1 MNLRNLKIPHVEKIS
16 ISYIFFLSTLVVKA
30 QKYKLLTGYVFDSE
44 IPISNIHVINI
55 SRGNAEV
62 TDINGLFEISVSIGE
77 KLVFSSIQYEKY
89 ELIITENIFSSK
101 EITIYLKGF
110 VNELDEVI
118 VTNNSLTGNLKY
130 DLLESGLEERKNFDD
145 FGIPGFKGERKEKIQ
160 NATQLLLGLGTSM
173 QIDVEALYKHISGYY
188 KKLKKRRSLDSK
200 FLSIF
205 SIIKFYGLIFFIENY
220 NIDNDQVYDFI
231 LGCSENSEIIY
242 YFNQDLHQKVIQ
254 ELDTYAKIYNNESN

>member
-16 ISYIFFLSTLVVKA
+16 ISYIFFLSTLVVRA

-44 IPISNIHVINI
+44 IPISNIHVINT

-242 YFNQDLHQKVIQ
+242 YFNKDLHQKVIQ

>member
-1 MNLRNLKIPHVEKIS
+1 MNPRNLKIPHVEKIS

-130 DLLESGLEERKNFDD
+130 DLLESGLEKRKNFDD

-173 QIDVEALYKHISGYY
+173 QIDVEAFYKHISGYY

>member
-16 ISYIFFLSTLVVKA
+16 ISYIFFLSTLIVRA

-44 IPISNIHVINI
+44 IPISNIHVINT

-77 KLVFSSIQYEKY
+77 ILVFSSIQYEKY

-130 DLLESGLEERKNFDD
+130 DLLESGLEEKQNF
-145 FGIPGFKGERKEKIQ
+145 EKAATFRNQINALNNIISSQ
-160 NATQLLLGLGTSM
+160 N
-173 QIDVEALYKHISGYY
+173 INYHKYYY
-188 KKLKKRRSLDSK
+188 KISIYFKILNLKQT
-200 FLSIF
+200 
-205 SIIKFYGLIFFIENY
+205 IK
-220 NIDNDQVYDFI
+220 
-231 LGCSENSEIIY
+231 NS
-242 YFNQDLHQKVIQ
+242 
-254 ELDTYAKIYNNESN
+254 

>member
-1 MNLRNLKIPHVEKIS
+1 MKKYQLVIF
-16 ISYIFFLSTLVVKA
+16 FFLSTLVVKA

-205 SIIKFYGLIFFIENY
+205 SIIKFYGLIFFIENF

>member
-1 MNLRNLKIPHVEKIS
+1 MAT
-16 ISYIFFLSTLVVKA
+16 TLIRA

-44 IPISNIHVINI
+44 TPISNIHVINT

-118 VTNNSLTGNLKY
+118 VTNNPLTGNLKF
-130 DLLESGLEERKNFDD
+130 DLLESGLEEKQNFDD
-145 FGIPGFKGERKEKIQ
+145 FGIPGFKGVRQEKIR
-160 NATQLLLGLGTSM
+160 NATQLLLALGTSM
-173 QIDVEALYKHISGYY
+173 QIDVEAVYKHISGYY
-188 KKLKKRRSLDSK
+188 KRLKKRRSLESK
-200 FLSIF
+200 FVSIF

-220 NIDNDQVYDFI
+220 NIGDNQVYDFI
-231 LGCSENSEIIY
+231 LGCSENSDIIH

-254 ELDTYAKIYNNESN
+254 ELDAYIKIYNNESY

>member
-1 MNLRNLKIPHVEKIS
+1 M
-16 ISYIFFLSTLVVKA
+16 
-30 QKYKLLTGYVFDSE
+30 
-44 IPISNIHVINI
+44 
-55 SRGNAEV
+55 
-62 TDINGLFEISVSIGE
+62 
-77 KLVFSSIQYEKY
+77 
-89 ELIITENIFSSK
+89 IITENIFSSK

-173 QIDVEALYKHISGYY
+173 QIDVEAFYKHISGYY

>member
-1 MNLRNLKIPHVEKIS
+1 MAT
-16 ISYIFFLSTLVVKA
+16 TLIRA

-44 IPISNIHVINI
+44 TPISNIHVINT

-118 VTNNSLTGNLKY
+118 VTNNPLTGNLKF
-130 DLLESGLEERKNFDD
+130 DLLESGLEEKQNFDD
-145 FGIPGFKGERKEKIQ
+145 FGIPGFKGVRQEKIR
-160 NATQLLLGLGTSM
+160 NATQLLLALGTSM
-173 QIDVEALYKHISGYY
+173 QIDVEAVYKHISGYY
-188 KKLKKRRSLDSK
+188 KRLKKRRSLESK
-200 FLSIF
+200 FVSIF

-220 NIDNDQVYDFI
+220 NIGDNQVYDFI
-231 LGCSENSEIIY
+231 LGCSENSDIIH

-254 ELDTYAKIYNNESN
+254 ELDIYIKIYNNESD

>member
-1 MNLRNLKIPHVEKIS
+1 M
-16 ISYIFFLSTLVVKA
+16 STLVVRA

-44 IPISNIHVINI
+44 IPISNIHVINT

>member
-1 MNLRNLKIPHVEKIS
+1 M
-16 ISYIFFLSTLVVKA
+16 STLVVKA

-44 IPISNIHVINI
+44 IPISNIHVINT

-130 DLLESGLEERKNFDD
+130 DLLESGLEEKQNFDD

-173 QIDVEALYKHISGYY
+173 QIDFEAFYKHISGYY

>member
-1 MNLRNLKIPHVEKIS
+1 MSRKNLKIPPVEKIS
-16 ISYIFFLSTLVVKA
+16 ISYFFFVSILVSA

-44 IPISNIHVINI
+44 IPIGNVHVINT

>member
-1 MNLRNLKIPHVEKIS
+1 MAA
-16 ISYIFFLSTLVVKA
+16 TLIRA

-44 IPISNIHVINI
+44 TPISNIHVINT

-118 VTNNSLTGNLKY
+118 VTNNYLTGNLKF
-130 DLLESGLEERKNFDD
+130 DLLESGLKEKQNFDD
-145 FGIPGFKGERKEKIQ
+145 FGIPGFKGERQEKIQ
-160 NATQLLLGLGTSM
+160 NTTQLLLGLGTSM
-173 QIDVEALYKHISGYY
+173 QIDVEAVYKHISGYY
-188 KKLKKRRSLDSK
+188 KRLKKRRSLESK
-200 FLSIF
+200 FVSIF

-220 NIDNDQVYDFI
+220 NIGDNQVYDFI
-231 LGCSENSEIIY
+231 LGCSENSDIIY

-254 ELDTYAKIYNNESN
+254 ELDTYIKIYNNESD

>member
-16 ISYIFFLSTLVVKA
+16 TSYIFFLSTLVVKA

-44 IPISNIHVINI
+44 IPMSNIHVINT

-205 SIIKFYGLIFFIENY
+205 SIIKFYGLIFFIENF
-220 NIDNDQVYDFI
+220 NIDDDQVYDFI

>member
-1 MNLRNLKIPHVEKIS
+1 MAT
-16 ISYIFFLSTLVVKA
+16 TLIRA

-44 IPISNIHVINI
+44 TPISNIHVINT

-118 VTNNSLTGNLKY
+118 VTNNPLTGNLKF
-130 DLLESGLEERKNFDD
+130 DLLESGLEEKQNFDD
-145 FGIPGFKGERKEKIQ
+145 FGIPGFKGVRQEKIR

-173 QIDVEALYKHISGYY
+173 QIDVEAVYKHISGYY
-188 KKLKKRRSLDSK
+188 KRLKKRRSLESK
-200 FLSIF
+200 FVSIF

-220 NIDNDQVYDFI
+220 NIGDNQVYDFI
-231 LGCSENSEIIY
+231 LGCSENSDIIY

-254 ELDTYAKIYNNESN
+254 ELDAYIKIYNNESD

>member
-44 IPISNIHVINI
+44 IPISDIHVINT

-160 NATQLLLGLGTSM
+160 NTTQLLLGLGSSM

-220 NIDNDQVYDFI
+220 NIDNEQVYDFI

>member
-101 EITIYLKGF
+101 EITIYIKGF

-130 DLLESGLEERKNFDD
+130 DLLESGLEEKQNFDD
-145 FGIPGFKGERKEKIQ
+145 FGIPGFKGERQEKIQ
-160 NATQLLLGLGTSM
+160 KATQLLLGLGTSM
-173 QIDVEALYKHISGYY
+173 QIDVEAVYKHISGYY
-188 KKLKKRRSLDSK
+188 KKLKKRRSLESK
-200 FLSIF
+200 FVSIF
-205 SIIKFYGLIFFIENY
+205 SIIKFYGLGN
-220 NIDNDQVYDFI
+220 
-231 LGCSENSEIIY
+231 
-242 YFNQDLHQKVIQ
+242 
-254 ELDTYAKIYNNESN
+254 

>member
-1 MNLRNLKIPHVEKIS
+1 M
-16 ISYIFFLSTLVVKA
+16 
-30 QKYKLLTGYVFDSE
+30 LTGYVFDSE
-44 IPISNIHVINI
+44 IPIGNVHVINA

-62 TDINGLFEISVSIGE
+62 TDINGLFQISVSIGE

-101 EITIYLKGF
+101 EITIYLKSF

-145 FGIPGFKGERKEKIQ
+145 FGIPGFKGERQEKIQ

-173 QIDVEALYKHISGYY
+173 EIDVEALYKHISGYY
-188 KKLKKRRSLDSK
+188 KKLKKRRSLESK

-205 SIIKFYGLIFFIENY
+205 SIIKFYGLIFFIENF
-220 NIDNDQVYDFI
+220 NIDDDQVYDFI
-231 LGCSENSEIIY
+231 LGCSENSEIIH

-254 ELDTYAKIYNNESN
+254 ELGTYVKIYNNESN

>member
-1 MNLRNLKIPHVEKIS
+1 MIKHKPI
-16 ISYIFFLSTLVVKA
+16 IFFFLATTLIRA

-44 IPISNIHVINI
+44 TPISNIHVINT

-118 VTNNSLTGNLKY
+118 VTNKPLTGNLKF
-130 DLLESGLEERKNFDD
+130 DLLESGLEEKQNFDD
-145 FGIPGFKGERKEKIQ
+145 FGIPGFKGVRQEKIR

-173 QIDVEALYKHISGYY
+173 QIDVEAVYKHISGYY
-188 KKLKKRRSLDSK
+188 KRLKKRRSLESK
-200 FLSIF
+200 FVSIF

-220 NIDNDQVYDFI
+220 NIGDNQVYDFI
-231 LGCSENSEIIY
+231 LGCSENSDIIH

-254 ELDTYAKIYNNESN
+254 ELDIYIKIYNNESD

>member
-1 MNLRNLKIPHVEKIS
+1 MIKHKPI
-16 ISYIFFLSTLVVKA
+16 IFFFLATTLIRA

-44 IPISNIHVINI
+44 TPISNIHVINT

-118 VTNNSLTGNLKY
+118 VTNNPLTGNLKF
-130 DLLESGLEERKNFDD
+130 DLLESGLEEKQNFDD
-145 FGIPGFKGERKEKIQ
+145 FGIPGFKGVRQEKIR
-160 NATQLLLGLGTSM
+160 NATQLLLGLGTSL
-173 QIDVEALYKHISGYY
+173 QIDVEAVYKHISGYY
-188 KKLKKRRSLDSK
+188 KRLKKRRSLESK
-200 FLSIF
+200 FVSIF

-220 NIDNDQVYDFI
+220 NIGDNQVYDFI
-231 LGCSENSEIIY
+231 LGCSENSDIIH

-254 ELDTYAKIYNNESN
+254 ELDTYIKIYNNESD

>member
-1 MNLRNLKIPHVEKIS
+1 
-16 ISYIFFLSTLVVKA
+16 
-30 QKYKLLTGYVFDSE
+30 
-44 IPISNIHVINI
+44 
-55 SRGNAEV
+55 
-62 TDINGLFEISVSIGE
+62 
-77 KLVFSSIQYEKY
+77 
-89 ELIITENIFSSK
+89 
-101 EITIYLKGF
+101 
-110 VNELDEVI
+110 
-118 VTNNSLTGNLKY
+118 
-130 DLLESGLEERKNFDD
+130 
-145 FGIPGFKGERKEKIQ
+145 
-160 NATQLLLGLGTSM
+160 M

-242 YFNQDLHQKVIQ
+242 YFNKDLHQKVIQ

>member
-1 MNLRNLKIPHVEKIS
+1 MNLINLKIPLVEKIS
-16 ISYIFFLSTLVVKA
+16 ISYNFFFASTLVRA

-44 IPISNIHVINI
+44 IAISNIHVINT

-89 ELIITENIFSSK
+89 ELIISEKIFSSK

-118 VTNNSLTGNLKY
+118 VTNNSLTGNLKS
-130 DLLESGLEERKNFDD
+130 DLLELGLEQKQNFDD
-145 FGIPGFKGERKEKIQ
+145 FGIPGFKGERQEKIKD
-160 NATQLLLGLGTSM
+160 ATQLLLGLGTSM
-173 QIDVEALYKHISGYY
+173 QIDVEALYKHVSGYY
-188 KKLKKRRSLDSK
+188 KKLKKRRSLESK
-200 FLSIF
+200 FISIF

-220 NIDNDQVYDFI
+220 NIADNQVYDFVM
-231 LGCSENSEIIY
+231 GCTENSEIIH

-254 ELDTYAKIYNNESN
+254 ELDTYIKIYNNESD

>member
-1 MNLRNLKIPHVEKIS
+1 MKKYLLV
-16 ISYIFFLSTLVVKA
+16 IFFFFASTLVRA

-44 IPISNIHVINI
+44 IAISNIHVINT

-89 ELIITENIFSSK
+89 ELIISEKIFSSK

-118 VTNNSLTGNLKY
+118 VTNNSLTGNLKS
-130 DLLESGLEERKNFDD
+130 DLLELGLEQKQNFDD
-145 FGIPGFKGERKEKIQ
+145 FGIPGFKGERQEKIKD
-160 NATQLLLGLGTSM
+160 ATQLLLGLGTSM
-173 QIDVEALYKHISGYY
+173 QIDVEALYKHVSGYY
-188 KKLKKRRSLDSK
+188 KKLKKRRSLESK
-200 FLSIF
+200 FISIF

-220 NIDNDQVYDFI
+220 NIGYNQVYDFI
-231 LGCSENSEIIY
+231 MGCTENSEIIH

-254 ELDTYAKIYNNESN
+254 ELDTYIKIYNNESD

>member
-1 MNLRNLKIPHVEKIS
+1 MAT
-16 ISYIFFLSTLVVKA
+16 TLIRA

-44 IPISNIHVINI
+44 TPISNIHVINT

-118 VTNNSLTGNLKY
+118 VTNNYLTGNLKF
-130 DLLESGLEERKNFDD
+130 DLLESGLKEKQNFDD
-145 FGIPGFKGERKEKIQ
+145 FGIPGFKGVRQEKIR

-173 QIDVEALYKHISGYY
+173 QIDVEAVYKHISGYY
-188 KKLKKRRSLDSK
+188 KRLKKRRSLESK
-200 FLSIF
+200 FVSIF

-220 NIDNDQVYDFI
+220 NIGDNQVYDFI
-231 LGCSENSEIIY
+231 LGCSENSDIIH

-254 ELDTYAKIYNNESN
+254 ELDIYIKIYNNESD

>member
-1 MNLRNLKIPHVEKIS
+1 MAT
-16 ISYIFFLSTLVVKA
+16 TLIRA

-44 IPISNIHVINI
+44 TPISNIHVINT

-118 VTNNSLTGNLKY
+118 VTNNPLTGNLKF
-130 DLLESGLEERKNFDD
+130 DLLESGLEEKQNFDD
-145 FGIPGFKGERKEKIQ
+145 FGIPGFKGVRQEKIR

-173 QIDVEALYKHISGYY
+173 QIDVEAVYKHISGYY
-188 KKLKKRRSLDSK
+188 KRLKKRRSLESK
-200 FLSIF
+200 FVSIF

-220 NIDNDQVYDFI
+220 NIGDNQVYDFI
-231 LGCSENSEIIY
+231 LGCSENSDIIH

-254 ELDTYAKIYNNESN
+254 ELDNYIKIYKNESD

>member
-1 MNLRNLKIPHVEKIS
+1 MSRKNLKIPPVEKIS
-16 ISYIFFLSTLVVKA
+16 ISYFFFVSILVSA
-30 QKYKLLTGYVFDSE
+30 QKYKLLTGYVYDYE
-44 IPISNIHVINI
+44 IPIGNVHVINT
-55 SRGNAEV
+55 SRGNTEV

>member
-1 MNLRNLKIPHVEKIS
+1 MNLINLKIPHVEKIS

-44 IPISNIHVINI
+44 IPISDIHVINT

-62 TDINGLFEISVSIGE
+62 TDINGLFEISVTIGE

-130 DLLESGLEERKNFDD
+130 DLLESGLEEKQNFDD
-145 FGIPGFKGERKEKIQ
+145 FGIPGFKGERQEKIQ
-160 NATQLLLGLGTSM
+160 KATQLLLGFGTSM
-173 QIDVEALYKHISGYY
+173 QIDVEAVYKHISGYY
-188 KKLKKRRSLDSK
+188 KKLKKRRSLESK
-200 FLSIF
+200 FVSIF
-205 SIIKFYGLIFFIENY
+205 SIIKFYGLFFFIEKY
-220 NIDNDQVYDFI
+220 NIDDNKVYDFV
-231 LGCSENSEIIY
+231 LGCSENSQIIH
-242 YFNQDLHQKVIQ
+242 YFNQDLHQKVIH
-254 ELDTYAKIYNNESN
+254 ELDSYVKIYNSQSD

>member
-1 MNLRNLKIPHVEKIS
+1 MAT
-16 ISYIFFLSTLVVKA
+16 TLIRA

-44 IPISNIHVINI
+44 TPISNIHVINT

-101 EITIYLKGF
+101 EITIYLKDF

-118 VTNNSLTGNLKY
+118 VTNNSLTGNLKF
-130 DLLESGLEERKNFDD
+130 DLLESGLEEKQNFDD
-145 FGIPGFKGERKEKIQ
+145 FGIPGFKGVRQEKIR

-173 QIDVEALYKHISGYY
+173 QIDVEAVYKHISGYY
-188 KKLKKRRSLDSK
+188 KRLKKRRSLESK
-200 FLSIF
+200 FVSIF

-220 NIDNDQVYDFI
+220 NIGDNQVYDFI
-231 LGCSENSEIIY
+231 LGCSENSDIIY

-254 ELDTYAKIYNNESN
+254 ELDAYIKIYNNESD

>member
-1 MNLRNLKIPHVEKIS
+1 MSLWNLKIPPVEKIS
-16 ISYIFFLSTLVVKA
+16 ISYFFFVSILVSA

-44 IPISNIHVINI
+44 IPIGNVHVINT

-160 NATQLLLGLGTSM
+160 NATQLLLGFGTSM

-188 KKLKKRRSLDSK
+188 KKLKKRRSLESK

-205 SIIKFYGLIFFIENY
+205 SIIKFYGLIFFVENF
-220 NIDNDQVYDFI
+220 NIDDDQVYDFI
-231 LGCSENSEIIY
+231 LGCSENSDIIQ

-254 ELDTYAKIYNNESN
+254 ELDTYVKIYNNESD